1 MHRRLLAGL
10 LAAAAPVG
18 TLADRG
24 ALSLDGGAVVT
35 GVRVGPAVG
44 EGDSVTGALVGV
56 TIGTRYAFAHHLE
69 ICGTI
74 DWYAPAWFYNDNTV
88 ISTSNGVFTGQL
100 QSQLSAYSVQ
110 VGAQYVTG
118 LIWRLR
124 AGALVGWLH
133 RSYTQIDLIDVSQP
147 GAPRSFGLGLGSRTV
162 DNLVVSPIVGI
173 EWLVGDHFSL
183 AVTPRVEVV
192 VGSPGAV
199 WLSIPLTLS
208 YSWYG
213 VLR

>member
-1 MHRRLLAGL
+1 
-10 LAAAAPVG
+10 
-18 TLADRG
+18 
-24 ALSLDGGAVVT
+24 
-35 GVRVGPAVG
+35 
-44 EGDSVTGALVGV
+44 VGV
-56 TIGTRYAFAHHLE
+56 AIGTRYALTHNLE
-69 ICGTI
+69 INGAI

-88 ISTSNGVFTGQL
+88 ISISNGVFTGQL

-118 LIWRLR
+118 LVWRLR

-147 GAPRSFGLGLGSRTV
+147 GAPRSYGLGLGSSEF

-173 EWLVGDHFSL
+173 EWLFGDHLSL

-199 WLSIPLTLS
+199 WLSIPLTIS